1 MSLSRR
7 LYPME
12 GSGRDLLRLSCQ
24 ARQIKSQEM
33 GSDRG
38 LMTWVALRT
47 SEVLGAT
54 LMMMVQMGLKSIMS
68 LMMKQRRKSTFT
80 ERGHLNCLKTGLYYQ
95 MVASSPPDPVVSG
108 TPQAST
114 RTLTSIKISHSTTS
128 PNFTKHRG
136 LKSLRYLKDSL
147 RISMNSV

>member
-1 MSLSRR
+1 
-7 LYPME
+7 
-12 GSGRDLLRLSCQ
+12 
-24 ARQIKSQEM
+24 M
-33 GSDRG
+33 GPDRG

-47 SEVLGAT
+47 SGVLGAT
-54 LMMMVQMGLKSIMS
+54 LMMMVMVKKGLMTLN

-95 MVASSPPDPVVSG
+95 MVALSPPDPVVSG

-114 RTLTSIKISHSTTS
+114 RMLTSIKISHSTTS

-136 LKSLRYLKDSL
+136 LKSLRYLKAYSL
-147 RISMNSV
+147 KISMNSV